1 MKWYMN
7 NTYQLLTDK
16 TYGYSCKYFASKY
29 DIAPNIINS
38 IRISALIV
46 QLAHCLI
53 LGNHQDKVNSAPLDL
68 STLTLS
74 PR

>member
-7 NTYQLLTDK
+7 NTYQRLTDK
-16 TYGYSCKYFASKY
+16 ASKY
-29 DIAPNIINS
+29 DIVPKMINS

-74 PR
+74 PC